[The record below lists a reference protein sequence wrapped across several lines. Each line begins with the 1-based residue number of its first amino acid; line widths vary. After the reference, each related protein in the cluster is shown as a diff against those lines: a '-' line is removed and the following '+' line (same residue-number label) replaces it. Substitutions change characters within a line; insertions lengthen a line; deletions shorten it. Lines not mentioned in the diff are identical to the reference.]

1 MKATYLV
8 KIPTQRARSLVYD
21 PVSISSETL
30 VTVYKEH
37 VPCKWC
43 QITLATGNLGVD
55 AIPRTV

>member
-30 VTVYKEH
+30 VTVYKSMCH
-37 VPCKWC
+37 ASGVKLLL
-43 QITLATGNLGVD
+43 QLAISG
-55 AIPRTV
+55 